1 MFLCDRDAREGEYEW
16 VREYLFDANVNNSG
30 VNPTFLLQFEGGEC
44 KYLDLNTRLKCN
56 KRTRSS
62 QGSDISKD
70 FIRPSKVRAVFPT
83 IEHSKTD
90 NVTCNK
96 HDIPSPMS
104 ARCKLEAALLIALA
118 CRSLWS
124 WERVLSRKTKSG
136 KSGCRSSG
144 VWRFNYCLGTRMV
157 ILDLP

>member
-1 MFLCDRDAREGEYEW
+1 MKSYALPGEGNKPFLAYLIPVDGGGDDKVDGDQARDAREGEYEW

-70 FIRPSKVRAVFPT
+70 FIRPSKITVVMGEST
-83 IEHSKTD
+83 EQED
-90 NVTCNK
+90 Q
-96 HDIPSPMS
+96 
-104 ARCKLEAALLIALA
+104 
-118 CRSLWS
+118 
-124 WERVLSRKTKSG
+124 EREKRLQEFR
-136 KSGCRSSG
+136 G
-144 VWRFNYCLGTRMV
+144 VEV
-157 ILDLP
+157 